1 MVNAP
6 QSSRVAGSMTRD
18 MFPDVGAGVIKAPSY
33 FAEKTITQAG
43 ENDIQIKQKEKAN
56 GLHYIFG
63 AALIA
68 GLVYYASTKLDY

>member
-6 QSSRVAGSMTRD
+6 QSSRIAGSTTRS

-56 GLHYIFG
+56 PLHFIVG
-63 AALIA
+63 AALIV
-68 GLVYYASTKLDY
+68 GLVYYASTKLD

>member
-56 GLHYIFG
+56 PLHFIAG
-63 AALIA
+63 AAVLIGIA
-68 GLVYYASTKLDY
+68 YYASTKLDY